1 MTLNKLTNDI
11 QPLSE
16 VDKINEIIDSVNS
29 ISIPSVGN
37 GIVSFTQNGQQKGSF
52 SANQSSNTTIDF
64 DLSSRNIGEIVAST
78 IPLTD
83 AGLHLLDGALISD
96 SGVYSAFVTY
106 IAGLRTQYSSLF
118 TTESDWQSAVTQYG
132 VCGKFVYNST
142 NNTVRLPKYS
152 DKIYTQELNTT
163 APVVGN
169 GISLGLTDGTTN
181 YGLSNYKN
189 GTQNTAS
196 YYPGVYGHAVSSSAI
211 SNVGTQPGNHIG
223 LGVTSDPTKSGLIA
237 QLSNITTSLDGY
249 YYIVI
254 ATSTKTDIQ
263 VDIDNI
269 ATDLNGKADIDL
281 TNTTNQA
288 KILMSGMGMPSDKYV
303 DLTLGASDSL
313 YTAPANGWLAFAK
326 TANAAGQYITLAN
339 ITNSLV
345 IAFNAHASNNIP
357 NTFIPCAKGDTIRV
371 GYNLN
376 GATQLFRFIYAVGS
390 ESEAL

>member
-16 VDKINEIIDSVNS
+16 VDKINEIIDTVNS
-29 ISIPSVGN
+29 INIPSVGN

-83 AGLHLLDGALISD
+83 AGLHLLDGTLISG

-142 NNTVRLPKYS
+142 NNTVRLPK
-152 DKIYTQELNTT
+152 IT
-163 APVVGN
+163 
-169 GISLGLTDGTTN
+169 GIIEGTTDVVALGDLVEA
-181 YGLSNYKN
+181 GLPNIT
-189 GTQNTAS
+189 GTLNWLA
-196 YYPGVYGHAVSSSAI
+196 SSSAGRYSSATQAFSKSTI
-211 SNVGTQPGNHIG
+211 SNTKDFGNGTYSTRGTVNFDASDSNSIYGNSTTVQPQTIKV
-223 LGVTSDPTKSGLIA
+223 L
-237 QLSNITTSLDGY
+237 

-254 ATSTKTDIQ
+254 GTSVKTDIQ

-288 KILMSGMGMPSDKYV
+288 KILMSGMGMPSDAYV
-303 DLTLGASDSL
+303 NLTLGASGST
-313 YTAPANGWLAFAK
+313 YTAPANGWFYISKKA
-326 TANAAGQYITLAN
+326 TANAQWGEIINTTNGMTSNAAYVGNGGAYSDILPVFKNDVIQINYTLAG
-339 ITNSLV
+339 TL
-345 IAFNAHASNNIP
+345 NA
-357 NTFIPCAKGDTIRV
+357 
-371 GYNLN
+371 
-376 GATQLFRFIYAVGS
+376 FRFIYAKGS
-390 ESEAL
+390 ESEVS